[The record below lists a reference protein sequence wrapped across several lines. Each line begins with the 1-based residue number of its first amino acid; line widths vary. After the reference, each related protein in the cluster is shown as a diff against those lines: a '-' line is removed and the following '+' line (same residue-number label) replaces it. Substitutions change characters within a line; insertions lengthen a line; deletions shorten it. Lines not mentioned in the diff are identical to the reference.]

1 MINPIIFVPGFL
13 GSILQDAYET
23 PPKEVW
29 RGTSAKYGEYGR
41 VQLHPLD
48 MRYEYKEPARVM
60 ASQIYDGF
68 LENWIGDIY
77 LEMIDDLRANL
88 KAPVYPFFYDWRKDL
103 DGLRGQFG
111 DFVKEVIART
121 ALMPEYRK
129 SGYTKEHGKVIL
141 IGHSMGGLLIARY
154 MGEKNSEDRVDKI
167 VTIATPFRGSPDTI
181 KELCIN
187 KNSAKR
193 EAARL
198 SPSVYYLLPR
208 YEGAVSHEGAAS
220 EDIFDVKNWQ
230 RSIVASFIFGDGVK
244 MGEARLNEILIK
256 AKSYLEEIDK
266 LNQIINQKDW
276 LNKNWLCIVGS
287 GKKTMQKIMIS
298 KKPGTRSVY
307 FDLGKEGNAKMY
319 SPNGDGRV
327 PLNGAIPYFL
337 NKLRKNIV
345 VYESE
350 DFEWVDDWPAA
361 KFAGL
366 HALLPVMNVLV
377 RLVKE
382 YLEERWQP
390 GEHLEEGKYGNLWTN
405 QLPENYLNDRR
416 R

>member
-1 MINPIIFVPGFL
+1 MINPIIFVPGFF

-68 LENWIGDIY
+68 LGNWIGDIY

-129 SGYTKEHGKVIL
+129 SGYTEEKGKVTL
-141 IGHSMGGLLIARY
+141 IGHSMGGLLIARH
-154 MGEKNSEDRVDKI
+154 MWENNSIDRVDKI
-167 VTIATPFRGSPDTI
+167 VTIATPFQGSPDVI
-181 KELCIN
+181 KELCIH

-208 YEGAVSHEGAAS
+208 YEEAAS
-220 EDIFDVKNWQ
+220 ADLFNVKNWQ
-230 RSIVASFIFGDGVK
+230 RSIVEDFIFEDGEEEGK
-244 MGEARLNEILIK
+244 TRLSEILK
-256 AKSYLEEIDK
+256 RAKRYLQKIDRLDQK
-266 LNQIINQKDW
+266 LGQDW
-276 LNKNWLCIVGS
+276 LDKNWLCVVGS
-287 GKKTMQKIMIS
+287 G
-298 KKPGTRSVY
+298 G
-307 FDLGKEGNAKMY
+307 ENNAK
-319 SPNGDGRV
+319 NHD
-327 PLNGAIPYFL
+327 
-337 NKLRKNIV
+337 
-345 VYESE
+345 
-350 DFEWVDDWPAA
+350 
-361 KFAGL
+361 
-366 HALLPVMNVLV
+366 
-377 RLVKE
+377 
-382 YLEERWQP
+382 
-390 GEHLEEGKYGNLWTN
+390 
-405 QLPENYLNDRR
+405 
-416 R
+416 